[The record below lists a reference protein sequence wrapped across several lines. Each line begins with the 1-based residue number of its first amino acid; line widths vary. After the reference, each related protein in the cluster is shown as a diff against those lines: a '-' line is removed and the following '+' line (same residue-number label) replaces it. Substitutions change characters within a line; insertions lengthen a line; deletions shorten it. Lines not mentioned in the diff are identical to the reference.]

1 MTLGSA
7 AKAHLVLIAW
17 CKDCRHQAAPDLAE
31 MAKRYGA
38 DVPMLDWSKRLVC
51 SQCGSLNVDS
61 VMSGPRHDPLSR
73 L

>member
-1 MTLGSA
+1 MVQGLPPSGRA
-7 AKAHLVLIAW
+7 
-17 CKDCRHQAAPDLAE
+17 RFGRNGQ
-31 MAKRYGA
+31 RYGA

-51 SQCGSLNVDS
+51 SQCGSLNVDR

>member
-31 MAKRYGA
+31 MASDTAPTCRCSIGA
-38 DVPMLDWSKRLVC
+38 NGWSARNAAA
-51 SQCGSLNVDS
+51 S
-61 VMSGPRHDPLSR
+61 MSTAS
-73 L
+73 